1 MHRFADWPL
10 GIKIAAAA
18 LVVNTVRYVLVFLM
32 VDGLRF
38 HPAVEG
44 LLLAVSAIATGI
56 VLTGG
61 GVYVAHALSV
71 AHGHQVAR
79 ALLVVAWLLLLLFT
93 VVLLSPALVLG
104 IRATDMAK
112 VIAPPLDW
120 LWAIVA
126 VSAVEVLAGASVL
139 AHALTL
145 SPLPAHNPTQSATAP
160 PLSAAPTTKEGAPS
174 QTEPPQSAP
183 LPPLELTPV
192 ALKCDGCQREFGTPN
207 ALRAHKRFCAPAPT
221 VVTTNGHA

>member
-1 MHRFADWPL
+1 MQRFTAWPL

-71 AHGHQVAR
+71 AQGHPVAR
-79 ALLVVAWLLLLLFT
+79 ALLVFAWLLLLLFT

-104 IRATDMAK
+104 IRATDLAK
-112 VIAPPLDW
+112 VIAQPFDW
-120 LWAIVA
+120 VWAIVA

-145 SPLPAHNPTQSATAP
+145 APQPATTSAPAV
-160 PLSAAPTTKEGAPS
+160 APS
-174 QTEPPQSAP
+174 QPESPQSDAP
-183 LPPLELTPV
+183 APAAPLELAPV
-192 ALKCDGCQREFGTPN
+192 PLRCEHCEQAFGSIN
-207 ALRAHKRFCAPAPT
+207 ALNAHRWRCKARSATQPAP
-221 VVTTNGHA
+221 VSANGNGAH